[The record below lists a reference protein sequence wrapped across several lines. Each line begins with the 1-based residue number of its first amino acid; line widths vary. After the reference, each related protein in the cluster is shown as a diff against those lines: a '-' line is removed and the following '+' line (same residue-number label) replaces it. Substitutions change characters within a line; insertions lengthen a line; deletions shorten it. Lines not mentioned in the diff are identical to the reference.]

1 MHAVNDARIMNVMLR
16 TRIQTLALLVLVAL
30 AGGAWIHATRL
41 PTNTLATTAAPR
53 VNFAMPA
60 FTLTALD
67 GTTVASDDLRGKVL
81 LVNFWA
87 TWCPPC
93 RAEMPLLQSVYQA
106 HRERGLVVVAIDV
119 AENPATVAQ
128 FAQELGLTFPILL
141 DQQVGVSTAFQVN
154 ALPTSFFVDRDGVI
168 RASYMGALNRAYIE
182 AQLTPLWEQRR

>member
-1 MHAVNDARIMNVMLR
+1 MSAMLR
-16 TRIQTLALLVLVAL
+16 SRLQTFAILIFVAL
-30 AGGAWIHATRL
+30 AGGAWIHLSRL
-41 PTNTLATTAAPR
+41 PADTRATTAAPR

-67 GTTVASDDLRGKVL
+67 GTLVSSDNLRGQVL

-106 HRERGLVVVAIDV
+106 HRERGLVVLAIDV
-119 AENPATVAQ
+119 AENPATVEQYAR
-128 FAQELGLTFPILL
+128 ELGLTFPILL
-141 DQQVGVSTAFQVN
+141 DQQIGVSTAFQVN
-154 ALPTSFFVDRDGVI
+154 ALPTSFFVDRAGVI

-182 AQLTPLWEQRR
+182 AQLAPLWESR